1 MMLRKPT
8 RDPFPWRVHPI
19 WRGIGCLLLII
30 LPVLAYGFTDL
41 IIAWALANNE
51 TLARGVQANPA
62 LLTNPYFKG
71 TFTLVLTVI
80 LYLVFSILGSIIYSL
95 AGGPLNE
102 EVATMTRGR
111 YE

>member
-1 MMLRKPT
+1 MLLRKPT

-19 WRGIGCLLLII
+19 WRGIGCILLVV
-30 LPVLAYGFTDL
+30 LPVVAYGFTDL
-41 IIAWALANNE
+41 IVAWALANNQ
-51 TLARGVQANPA
+51 TLAESARANPD
-62 LLTNPYFKG
+62 LLTSPYFKG
-71 TFTLVLTVI
+71 VFTLVLTLI
-80 LYLVFSILGSIIYSL
+80 LYLVFSILGSIVYSL

>member
-1 MMLRKPT
+1 MLLRKPS

-19 WRGIGCLLLII
+19 WRGIGCILLII
-30 LPVLAYGFTDL
+30 LPVVAYGFSDV
-41 IIAWALANNE
+41 IIAWALASNE
-51 TLARGVQANPA
+51 TLAQGARANPA
-62 LLTNPYFKG
+62 LLTSPYFKG
-71 TFTLVLTVI
+71 LFTLVLTI
-80 LYLVFSILGSIIYSL
+80 LLYLIFSILGSIVYSL